1 MDSQESTQFFKNILL
16 HNNFVQYISLI
27 IPAKNEKESLEKT
40 IREILNYKF
49 INEIIIVVD
58 SHQDNSIIVSKK
70 INSNKIKVIIQK
82 KYGYGSAIIEGFN
95 HAKNKYAC
103 IFNADY
109 SFNPKSLKEM
119 IDKNDKYQFVF
130 GSRYIENGS
139 SDDDT
144 IITFIGNKTFT
155 FLSKKIFKIKL
166 TDVLFTY
173 VLCNVKSFKNLKL
186 RNNDFRL
193 CIELPLKV
201 HRKKYSYTEIPTSER
216 KRFSGKKKI
225 NELKDGFLI
234 LLEILNNFFK
244 IKNN

>member
-1 MDSQESTQFFKNILL
+1 M
-16 HNNFVQYISLI
+16 QYISLI
-27 IPAKNEKESLEKT
+27 IPAKNERESLEKT

-58 SHQDNSIIVSKK
+58 GHWDNSIGISKK

-82 KYGYGSAIIEGFN
+82 KNGYGSAIIEGFN

-109 SFNPKSLKEM
+109 SFNPKSLIEM
-119 IDKNDKYQFVF
+119 IDKNNKYQFVF
-130 GSRYIENGS
+130 GSRYIKNAS

-144 IITFIGNKTFT
+144 IITFIGNKIFT
-155 FLSKKIFKIKL
+155 FLSKKLLKIKL

-173 VLCNVKSFKNLKL
+173 VLCNVKSFRNLKL

-201 HRKKYSYTEIPTSER
+201 QRKKYSYTEIPTNER
-216 KRFSGKKKI
+216 KRFSGEKKV

>member
-1 MDSQESTQFFKNILL
+1 M
-16 HNNFVQYISLI
+16 QYISLI

-40 IREILNYKF
+40 IRQILNYKF

-58 SHQDNSIIVSKK
+58 SHQDNSIKISRK
-70 INSNKIKVIIQK
+70 INSDKIKLIIQK
-82 KYGYGSAIIEGFN
+82 KNGYGSAIIEGFN

-109 SFNPKSLKEM
+109 SFNPKSLKKM
-119 IDKNDKYQFVF
+119 ITKINKYQFVF
-130 GSRYIENGS
+130 GSRYVKNAS

-144 IITFIGNKTFT
+144 IITFIGNKIFT
-155 FLSKKIFKIKL
+155 FLSKKLLKIKL

-186 RNNDFRL
+186 KNNDFRL
-193 CIELPLKV
+193 CIELPLKIQ
-201 HRKKYSYTEIPTSER
+201 RKKYSYTEIPTKER
-216 KRFSGKKKI
+216 KRFSGKKKV

-234 LLEILNNFFK
+234 LLEILSNFFK